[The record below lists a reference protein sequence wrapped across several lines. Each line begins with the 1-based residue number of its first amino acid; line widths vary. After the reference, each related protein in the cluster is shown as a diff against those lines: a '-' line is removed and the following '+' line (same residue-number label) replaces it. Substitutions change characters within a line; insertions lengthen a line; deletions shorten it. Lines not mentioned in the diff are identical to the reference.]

1 MISPITDLEGRC
13 RPDRRTGAGG
23 PIDPMPTRQ
32 RLFGTTCYIRRYPP
46 GTQLRVVSLDAESL
60 PSYCRRTGTRDALV
74 GGFFHR
80 GQRLPL
86 GEVWIDGRL
95 RAHVGF
101 DDGYAHLRPAVL
113 IHPDGEVVIDRRVCL
128 PAHTGGDLLQ
138 AGPLLVRD
146 DAIVYDRGRDVEGFS
161 ACAYQFDSDIT
172 CEPHPRSALGVTA
185 AGELISFACDGRA
198 PNERGLLLEEVAQI
212 MLRQGCRAALNLDG
226 GGSTQKVAA
235 GRLVNA
241 PRDMQGRV
249 EDRPIYTAF
258 TFAVE
263 AITPIAA

>member
-1 MISPITDLEGRC
+1 MISLLPDVDGQR
-13 RPDRRTGAGG
+13 RPDRSTGAGVSA
-23 PIDPMPTRQ
+23 DLTSMRQ

-46 GTQLRVVSLDAESL
+46 ATRLRVVSLDAESL

-80 GQRLPL
+80 DQRVPL
-86 GEVWIDGRL
+86 GEVWIDGRR

-113 IHPDGEVVIDRRVCL
+113 IHPGGEVVIDRRVCL
-128 PAHTGGDLLQ
+128 PAHTDGDLLQ

-146 DAIVYDRGRDVEGFS
+146 DAIVYDRGRDLEGFS
-161 ACAYQFDSDIT
+161 AGAYQFDSDIT

-185 AGELISFACDGRA
+185 TGELVSFACDGRA

-226 GGSTQKVAA
+226 GGSTQKVAD
-235 GRLVNA
+235 GRLVNV

-258 TFAVE
+258 TFAVD
-263 AITPIAA
+263 AISQVAA